1 MHVFCVKIL
10 LSAVII
16 RRKCKYFKA
25 CCMVLRHCSKRQ
37 FHAPYLPELI
47 KSAMYCITAKLSS
60 VRCSPLDVRFV
71 DDHCSLTS
79 YGRTFMNFIS
89 PQKFLKHD
97 DFEFS
102 LSRNL
107 ATLSTIFAEF
117 EHIFCLHIISILYA
131 AL

>member
-1 MHVFCVKIL
+1 
-10 LSAVII
+10 
-16 RRKCKYFKA
+16 
-25 CCMVLRHCSKRQ
+25 MVLRHCSKRQ
-37 FHAPYLPELI
+37 FHARTKAPYLPELI
-47 KSAMYCITAKLSS
+47 ESAMYCITAKLSS

-97 DFEFS
+97 DFEFFS
-102 LSRNL
+102 L

-117 EHIFCLHIISILYA
+117 EHIFCLHNIHFIRS
-131 AL
+131 ALVVLDNY